1 MQTRVLVRPADET
14 VEPAVAVKCVQALA
28 VEFLFLHL
36 PDDADGLLP
45 HGRDS
50 IADAVTRYERLR
62 SG

>member
-14 VEPAVAVKCVQALA
+14 VEPTLTVKGVQALA
-28 VEFLFLHL
+28 VEVFFLHL
-36 PDDADGLLP
+36 ADDANGLLP